1 MLAVLFALDEGWL
14 FLRRASYKIDN
25 MTSGA
30 KGAVSVSGVENAVR
44 VGSDCA
50 LAVETP
56 FVAGE
61 NTIDIKLTTGLTL
74 YVR

>member
-1 MLAVLFALDEGWL
+1 
-14 FLRRASYKIDN
+14 

-30 KGAVSVSGVENAVR
+30 KGAVSVNGVENAVR

-50 LAVETP
+50 LTVETP

-61 NTIDIKLTTGLTL
+61 NTIDI
-74 YVR
+74 